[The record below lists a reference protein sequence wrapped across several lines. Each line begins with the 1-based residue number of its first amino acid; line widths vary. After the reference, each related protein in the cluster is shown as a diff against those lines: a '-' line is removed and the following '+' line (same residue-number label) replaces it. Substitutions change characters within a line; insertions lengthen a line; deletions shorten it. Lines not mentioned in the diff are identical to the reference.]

1 MWRYKI
7 RKSRTISV
15 AGFSVSSSNFVLKE
29 INVNVNNKVSHYF
42 SKILQCTNLLIKSRK
57 QLFNTWQ
64 LYETMLFRNYLS
76 CLQLPPSVCITNRPS
91 IRPSVCL
98 SVFILMYIQTN
109 LFVRKRIWIFKHFR
123 ICYLVS
129 SLNKFV
135 IRQIIDIMTINII
148 YMFLP
153 YDLLK
158 RIKPNKIRSCHPVSI
173 LSWFGRY

>member
-1 MWRYKI
+1 MTFKYWLLSFK
-7 RKSRTISV
+7 K
-15 AGFSVSSSNFVLKE
+15 KK
-29 INVNVNNKVSHYF
+29 NNHK
-42 SKILQCTNLLIKSRK
+42 LR
-57 QLFNTWQ
+57 Q
-64 LYETMLFRNYLS
+64 LYESMAFRNYLS
-76 CLQLPPSVCITNRPS
+76 CLQLTPSVCITNRPS

-98 SVFILMYIQTN
+98 SVFILMYIQTY